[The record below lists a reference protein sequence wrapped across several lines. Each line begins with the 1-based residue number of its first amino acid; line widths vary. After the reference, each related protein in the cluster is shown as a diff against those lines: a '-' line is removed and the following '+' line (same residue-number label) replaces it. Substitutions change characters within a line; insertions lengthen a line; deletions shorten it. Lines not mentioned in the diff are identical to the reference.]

1 MDVVGLLIL
10 TAIPT
15 VTGICQAVHGQK
27 EHKQREKDARRMQK
41 FYIDVYCEAQSSRT
55 REIHEKRLV
64 LRDGRVWIGP
74 HEALN
79 PCEDGYVIEAF
90 YIEYP
95 DNERVPVPLGLVSQV
110 QEDPP
115 LLNWIYVDK
124 DTMELKY
131 GNKSASIEHHVGPW
145 DWTEDEEGITFDET
159 EAFTA
164 VEDPATRK
172 WQLYYDMDDDG
183 LSRFVPKGRRK
194 FQVSLERTLIPG
206 AEGGK

>member
-1 MDVVGLLIL
+1 MVIGLLIL
-10 TAIPT
+10 TSIPT
-15 VTGICQAVHGQK
+15 VTGVAQAIHGQK
-27 EHKQREKDARRMQK
+27 KHKEREKDARRMQK

-55 REIHEKRLV
+55 REIHDKRLV
-64 LRDGRVWIGP
+64 LRDDRVWIGP

-79 PCEDGYVIEAF
+79 PCKEGYVAEAF

-95 DNERVPVPLGLVSQV
+95 DNERVPVPIGLVSQV
-110 QEDPP
+110 RDDPP

-124 DTMELKY
+124 DTMEIKY

-159 EAFTA
+159 EAFVA
-164 VEDPATRK
+164 VEDPSTRQ
-172 WQLYYDMDDDG
+172 WQLYYDMDNDG

-194 FQVSLERTLIPG
+194 FQISLERTLIPG

>member
-1 MDVVGLLIL
+1 MVIGLLIL
-10 TAIPT
+10 TSIPT
-15 VTGICQAVHGQK
+15 VTGVAQAIHGQK
-27 EHKQREKDARRMQK
+27 KHKEREKDAKRMQK

-64 LRDGRVWIGP
+64 LRDDRVWIGP

-79 PCEDGYVIEAF
+79 PCKEGYVAEAF

-95 DNERVPVPLGLVSQV
+95 DNERVPVPIGLVSQV
-110 QEDPP
+110 RDDPP

-145 DWTEDEEGITFDET
+145 DWTEDEEGITFDDS

-164 VEDPATRK
+164 VEDPSTRQ
-172 WQLYYDMDDDG
+172 WQIYYDMDNDG
-183 LSRFVPKGRRK
+183 LGRFVPKGRRK
-194 FQVSLERTLIPG
+194 FQVSLERSLIPG